1 MHNIKN
7 RDEISVVPLCLIDI
21 INSLTYNAYA
31 ILATMSSLIRLLSA
45 VQQSESL

>member
-31 ILATMSSLIRLLSA
+31 ILATMSSLICLLSA